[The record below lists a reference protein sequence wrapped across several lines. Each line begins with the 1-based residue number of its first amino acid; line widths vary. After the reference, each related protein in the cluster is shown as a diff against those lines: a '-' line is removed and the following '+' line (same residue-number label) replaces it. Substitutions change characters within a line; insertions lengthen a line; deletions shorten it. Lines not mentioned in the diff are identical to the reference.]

1 MANNFQNGPGG
12 RLVKAQA
19 DATSVYQNPTP
30 TLVAPVKRPSDAVM
44 KKLLEGGGERK
55 LSEIKPLEGLLEA
68 RKDATRVNFDPR
80 PKGPYIIQYD
90 KTDLL
95 NPFDWKY
102 EVVKGLKKAN
112 SLLGGDIERGGYEKE
127 SYSDL
132 INRLEQTPGTIQHSI
147 KNFKGIPNIPSPLA
161 GPANVGINALNAV
174 VGVVGP
180 KNNRGAAAV
189 GEVVLDPINYMV
201 GAAAKGLQLG
211 MPAISQMANLG
222 PRVAQALKTIGN
234 AAPWADRGGD
244 VVEGVIE
251 YNKYP
256 TKPKFEKKEKEMTPQ
271 QKEFLK
277 KLSGYNFAN
286 VK

>member
-44 KKLLEGGGERK
+44 KKLLEGGGEIK
-55 LSEIKPLEGLLEA
+55 SSEIKPLEGLLEA
-68 RKDATRVNFDPR
+68 RKDATRVNFNQR

-90 KTDLL
+90 KIDLL
-95 NPFDWKY
+95 NPFDYKY

-127 SYSDL
+127 SYGDL
-132 INRLEQTPGTIQHSI
+132 INRLEQTPGTTQYIV
-147 KNFKGIPNIPSPLA
+147 KNFKGIPNIPSPFA
-161 GPANVGINALNAV
+161 GPVNLGINALNA
-174 VGVVGP
+174 VVGP

-211 MPAISQMANLG
+211 MPAISQMVNLG
-222 PRVAQALKTIGN
+222 PRVTQALKTIGN

-244 VVEGVIE
+244 VVEGVTE

-256 TKPKFEKKEKEMTPQ
+256 TKPKFEKKEKEVTPQ
-271 QKEFLK
+271 EKEFLQ
-277 KLSGYNFAN
+277 KLSRYNFGI

>member
-44 KKLLEGGGERK
+44 KKLLEEDGERK
-55 LSEIKPLEGLLEA
+55 SIQIKPLEGLLEA

-127 SYSDL
+127 SYGDL
-132 INRLEQTPGTIQHSI
+132 INRLEQTPSTLQNSI
-147 KNFKGIPNIPSPLA
+147 KNFSGIPNIPSPLA
-161 GPANVGINALNAV
+161 GPANLGINALNA
-174 VGVVGP
+174 VVGP

-222 PRVAQALKTIGN
+222 PRAAQALKTIGN
-234 AAPWADRGGD
+234 SAPWVDRGND
-244 VVEGVIE
+244 VAEGVTE

-256 TKPKFEKKEKEMTPQ
+256 TKPKFEKKEKEMTLQ
-271 QKEFLK
+271 EREFLQ
-277 KLSGYNFAN
+277 KLSRYNFAN